1 MTQLRPKNSK
11 GVESRGTRLDLM
23 RFAKVDYYSSLEA
36 KVRTN
41 FSLEQTNFSFR
52 KLFIFLYAAEDTY

>member
-1 MTQLRPKNSK
+1 MTKLRPKNSK

-41 FSLEQTNFSFR
+41 SSLEQTNFV
-52 KLFIFLYAAEDTY
+52 

>member
-11 GVESRGTRLDLM
+11 GVESHGTGLE

-41 FSLEQTNFSFR
+41 FNLEQTNFVR
-52 KLFIFLYAAEDTY
+52 KLLIFLYADEDTY

>member
-36 KVRTN
+36 KMRTN
-41 FSLEQTNFSFR
+41 FNLEQTNFVR
-52 KLFIFLYAAEDTY
+52 KLSIFLYADEDTY

>member
-1 MTQLRPKNSK
+1 MTQQRPKNSK

-23 RFAKVDYYSSLEA
+23 RFAKVDYYLSLKA

-41 FSLEQTNFSFR
+41 FSLEQTNFV
-52 KLFIFLYAAEDTY
+52 

>member
-11 GVESRGTRLDLM
+11 GVDSRGTRLE
-23 RFAKVDYYSSLEA
+23 RFVKVDYYSSLEA

>member
-11 GVESRGTRLDLM
+11 GAESRGTRLDLM
-23 RFAKVDYYSSLEA
+23 RFVKVDYYSSLEA

-41 FSLEQTNFSFR
+41 FNLEQTNFVR
-52 KLFIFLYAAEDTY
+52 KLFIFLYADEDTY